1 MWDGQIGKD
10 EKGHA
15 IFQSTNYGV
24 NAWVKWMSAKFT
36 SGKDYSIFKI
46 ISIYAPPDDC
56 VGSIGTPPNNCKYGL
71 NPTSIY
77 AEKIAK
83 SINIKP
89 NSIIIASKLS
99 TDEKNKLYYSIFK
112 SISTFEIGSDFCGS
126 TKNLDENFCIFSE
139 GEFIKILNGDG

>member
-36 SGKDYSIFKI
+36 SGKDFSIFKI

-83 SINIKP
+83 SINIKSD
-89 NSIIIASKLS
+89 SIIIASKLS
-99 TDEKNKLYYSIFK
+99 TDEKNTLYYSIFK
-112 SISTFEIGSDFCGS
+112 SISTIRNRIGFLW
-126 TKNLDENFCIFSE
+126 KH
-139 GEFIKILNGDG
+139 KKP